1 MNGPHSLIM
10 RHRDTSGGDVP
21 AEPDVVKVRSE
32 VLTFLGNAVPG
43 DAQGVGQCQ
52 DVGESIRKM
61 WAIKEVCWFAEED
74 EVIYPLHSGFDAM
87 VFKDSQA
94 HISYGSL
101 DSASSSQAFNGDML
115 HEIVASP
122 LYW

>member
-1 MNGPHSLIM
+1 M

-21 AEPDVVKVRSE
+21 AEPDIVKVQSK

-43 DAQGVGQCQ
+43 DAQVVGQRQ
-52 DVGESIRKM
+52 DVGESVRKL
-61 WAIKEVCWFAEED
+61 WAIKEVCRFMEED
-74 EVIYPLHSGFDAM
+74 EVIYPLHGRFDAM

-94 HISYGSL
+94 RVSYGSL
-101 DSASSSQAFNGDML
+101 DSASGSQAFNSDML
-115 HEIVASP
+115 HENVASP